1 MRKLTAMKKLRLQI
15 ITLLLLTS
23 TFSIAQNCNNLGFE
37 DGNFTNWDA
46 WRGKA
51 VGGFNAPTV
60 PDFAPWFLPPD
71 TTFPGIAGNGI
82 QGLSPSQH
90 QITNAASGLDFWSG
104 ISMLSPTGGTYSVQL
119 GNQQP
124 GAGAEMIRQKF
135 LVTPS
140 NSSYVYQYAVVFED
154 PGHIGR
160 PLFEIKIFD
169 NNDSIIPCGDY
180 LVRADQGLSG
190 FVSTQV
196 MTGSGN
202 HYIVYKDWTDVAVDL
217 SPYIGDSITVEFVT
231 ADCNAG
237 QHFGYAYIDGY
248 CQVLEIAAVSQSC
261 TNTIDL
267 IAPSGYQS
275 YIWSNGMSGP
285 NITVANGSIGDSI
298 TVTLVP
304 FMGCNTS
311 LTYYYSPITV
321 PVANFIVSD
330 TCINIPIQF
339 TDSSYANI
347 INWQWSFGNG
357 NTSNLQ
363 NPIYTYSISGTYN
376 VQLIVTNNTGCSDTI
391 VKQVNICG
399 GQGGAEYTWLNAC
412 VSQSVIFTDQS
423 LVITA
428 DPIISWEWDFDDGNL
443 SSLQNPQHPYG
454 SSGTYNVRLTIT
466 YSSGQVVNVIHTITV
481 YDNPAANF
489 SFNIPCEGNATNFT
503 DQSQINIATW
513 EWVFGDGNISNQQ
526 HPTHTYLT
534 AGSYNVQ
541 LIVANE
547 NGCADTVVQVIE
559 VNPNPAVDFGT
570 PQQGCLPIE
579 AQFSGIS
586 SATIVSW
593 SWDLGNGT
601 TSTNQNTNL
610 TYNNVGSYDVSLTV
624 TDNNGCSNMLTQN
637 NYINVYPNPVANFN
651 STPDDVD
658 ELDPTLYFTDLSQNN
673 ISLWNWNFGD
683 GNTSTTQNP
692 SNTYDGAGVY
702 LVSLYVENA
711 YGCSSQIEK
720 EVAIKPVF
728 SFYVPNAFTPDNDGD
743 NDTFKGKGVNIDEYN
758 MMIFDRWGEKIF
770 ETEILEEGW
779 DGYYQN
785 SLVQNGVYV
794 YKIKLKDVLGEN
806 HNYIGSVTLVK

>member
-1 MRKLTAMKKLRLQI
+1 MKSLKTLLI
-15 ITLLLLTS
+15 ITILL
-23 TFSIAQNCNNLGFE
+23 FSEFSYSQNCTLGFE
-37 DGNFTNWDA
+37 DDTLGGWLASRGVYQLDWQNPTQGIVNWFVVDTNNYMDDFLLSITLKTTTM
-46 WRGKA
+46 G
-51 VGGFNAPTV
+51 VNPDPYAPIPV
-60 PDFAPWFLPPD
+60 V
-71 TTFPGIAGNGI
+71 
-82 QGLSPSQH
+82 
-90 QITNAASGLDFWSG
+90 
-104 ISMLSPTGGTYSVQL
+104 SPTGGLHSLLL
-119 GNQQP
+119 GERFQGSQ
-124 GAGAEMIRQKF
+124 ATRVKKSF
-135 LVTPS
+135 LVTPQNANFIYS
-140 NSSYVYQYAVVFED
+140 YAVVLED
-154 PGHIGR
+154 PGHDGEPYFR
-160 PLFEIKIFD
+160 ARIFD
-169 NNDSIIPCGDY
+169 QNDSLIPCGEY
-180 LVRADQGLSG
+180 YVSAQAGLPG
-190 FVSTQV
+190 FIYNPTT
-196 MTGSGN
+196 TGIIRQI
-202 HYIVYKDWTDVAVDL
+202 YYKNWEDVAVNL
-217 SPYIGDSITVEFVT
+217 QPYIGQNITVEFTSTDCT
-231 ADCNAG
+231 AGA
-237 QHFGYAYIDGY
+237 HLGYAYVDSY
-248 CQVLEIAAVSQSC
+248 CQEIEIQATSNCSGIYNL
-261 TNTIDL
+261 T
-267 IAPSGYQS
+267 APTGYQS
-275 YIWSNGMSGP
+275 YNWSNGMNGPQITISGIP
-285 NITVANGSIGDSI
+285 GDSV
-298 TVTLVP
+298 TVSLVP
-304 FMGCNTS
+304 VMGCPFD
-311 LTYYYSPITV
+311 LTYHFTSVSV
-321 PVANFIVSD
+321 PVANFLVND
-330 TCINIPIQF
+330 TCVNFPIQF
-339 TDSSYANI
+339 IDSSYSNI
-347 INWQWSFGNG
+347 VAWNWDFGNG

-376 VQLIVTNNTGCSDTI
+376 VQLIVTNSTGCSDTI

-541 LIVANE
+541 LIVTNE

-570 PQQGCLPIE
+570 PQQGCLPVD

-624 TDNNGCSNMLTQN
+624 TDNNGCANTLSQN

-658 ELDPTLYFTDLSQNN
+658 EYDPTIYFTDLSQNN
-673 ISLWNWNFGD
+673 ITIWNWNFGD
-683 GNTSTTQNP
+683 GNTSTTQNS

-702 LVSLYVENA
+702 LVSLYVENT

-728 SFYVPNAFTPDNDGD
+728 SFYVPNAFTPDSDGD

-758 MMIFDRWGEKIF
+758 MMIFDRWGEMLY
-770 ETEILEEGW
+770 ETENLEEGW
-779 DGYYQN
+779 DGVYQGK
-785 SLVQNGVYV
+785 LVPNNVYV
-794 YKIKLKDVLGEN
+794 YKIKLKDTLGEN
-806 HNYIGSVTLVK
+806 HDYVGSVTLVK